1 MTHFYH
7 VHRNK
12 IIFSPLQHF
21 VSLDRSLGS
30 HTYSLVFTAFT
41 PLSQDSR
48 EERERMANSCLLD
61 VVMTHTQRRGS
72 GDESRDGSTLA
83 TGRNETL
90 EAEVERVLRSYTE
103 EARSRSTERD
113 EFGQTPAHLLCEAG
127 SVSDAST
134 AVCMRLIVER
144 RGCSLSAVDNWGRY
158 GSLT

>member
-1 MTHFYH
+1 
-7 VHRNK
+7 
-12 IIFSPLQHF
+12 
-21 VSLDRSLGS
+21 
-30 HTYSLVFTAFT
+30 
-41 PLSQDSR
+41 
-48 EERERMANSCLLD
+48 MANSCLLD